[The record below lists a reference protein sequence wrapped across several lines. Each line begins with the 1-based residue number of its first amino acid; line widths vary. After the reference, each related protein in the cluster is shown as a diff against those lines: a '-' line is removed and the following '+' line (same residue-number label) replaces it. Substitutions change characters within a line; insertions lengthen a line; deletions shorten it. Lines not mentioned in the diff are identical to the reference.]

1 MASNADAAADYV
13 PDRQGLEPHMRVFL
27 GRDHAGFQM
36 KEAVKPYLESRGIEL
51 PELRPDS
58 EESVDYPD
66 YAEEVARAV
75 SEGRADKGVLVCGS
89 GIGMA
94 MAANKVDGVRAAMVT
109 DPELA
114 KMMRLHNDANVV
126 TLGGRYIPQKVA
138 EEILDAFFDT
148 EFEGGR
154 HQRRVDKIGKIEK

>member
-1 MASNADAAADYV
+1 
-13 PDRQGLEPHMRVFL
+13 MRVFL
-27 GRDHAGFQM
+27 GSDHAGFEM
-36 KEAVKPYLESRGIEL
+36 KEALKPYFAARGFDTTDVG
-51 PELRPDS
+51 PAS

-66 YAEEVARAV
+66 FAEQVARAV
-75 SEGRADKGVLVCGS
+75 SDGRADRGVLVCGS

-94 MAANKVDGVRAAMVT
+94 MAANKVPGVRAAMVT

-126 TLGGRYIPQKVA
+126 TLGGRYIPVQLA

-154 HQRRVDKIGKIEK
+154 HQRRIDKIAAMERR